1 MLSRVWLGLL
11 LAALTTTLVKTA
23 LGDAGAAAGLTAA
36 LFASAKLAVEV
47 AIGLVGMLCLWLGIA
62 RIAEGCG
69 AIPWLARKASPLF
82 RCIMPGVP
90 AGDPAIASVTMN
102 LAANVL
108 GLDNAATPLG
118 IKAMHDLQRL
128 NPDPQRATDAQ
139 IMFIVLNASSV
150 TLFPVTVFMYRA
162 QQGAAQPTDVFVPIL
177 LATVASTLAGFL
189 SVAMMQRLPLW
200 RWPILLTLGVVMA
213 LTMGALAWV
222 SMAGADVA
230 SQSALLA
237 NLALLGLLVAIFG
250 AALKQRVAA
259 FDLFI
264 EGAKEGFN
272 TALTILPYLVAMLVA
287 VALFRASGLL
297 DWLLDGVRWLC
308 QLLAVDSRFVDA
320 LPVSL
325 TKTLSGS
332 GARAMML
339 DVMQTQGV
347 DSFAGR
353 LAAIMQ
359 GSSETTFYVIAV
371 YFGAVGVTRIRH
383 ALGCSL
389 LADLAGMLAA
399 ILVCYLFFG

>member
-1 MLSRVWLGLL
+1 MLNAIWLGLL
-11 LAALTTTLVKTA
+11 LSALLVALLQTLLGDGQSSAALVE
-23 LGDAGAAAGLTAA
+23 A
-36 LFASAKLAVEV
+36 LFKSAKLAVEV
-47 AIGLVGMLCLWLGIA
+47 AIGLVGMLCLWLGLA

-69 AIPWLARKASPLF
+69 AIPWLARKLTPLF

-102 LAANVL
+102 LAANAL

-128 NPDPQRATDAQ
+128 NPQPERATDAQ
-139 IMFIVLNASSV
+139 ILFLVLNSSSV
-150 TLFPVTVFMYRA
+150 TLFPVTVFMFRA

-177 LATVASTLAGFL
+177 LATAASTLTGFL
-189 SVAMMQRLPLW
+189 AVAAMQRLSLW
-200 RWPILLTLGVVMA
+200 RWPVLVVMA
-213 LTMGALAWV
+213 ALAALLLG
-222 SMAGADVA
+222 AGAWVAASGAAVA

-237 NLALLGLLVAIFG
+237 NVALLGLLLAILG
-250 AALKQRVAA
+250 AAAWQRVAA

-272 TALTILPYLVAMLVA
+272 TALLILPYLVAMLVA
-287 VALFRASGLL
+287 VALFRESGLL
-297 DWLLDGVRWLC
+297 DWLLDGVRYLC
-308 QLLAVDSRFVDA
+308 QWLALDDRFVDA

-325 TKTLSGS
+325 TKVLSGS

-339 DVMQTQGV
+339 DVMQSHGV

-359 GSSETTFYVIAV
+359 GSSETTLYVLAV
-371 YFGAVGVTRIRH
+371 YFGAVGVRRIRH
-383 ALGCSL
+383 TLGCAL
-389 LADLAGMLAA
+389 LADAAGMVAA
-399 ILVCYLFFG
+399 IVVCYQFFG